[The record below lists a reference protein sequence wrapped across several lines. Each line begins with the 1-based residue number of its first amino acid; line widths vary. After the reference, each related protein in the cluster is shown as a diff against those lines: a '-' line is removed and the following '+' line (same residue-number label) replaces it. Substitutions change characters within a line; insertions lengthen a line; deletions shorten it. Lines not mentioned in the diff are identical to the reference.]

1 MRKLNNSN
9 LTKMFRGF
17 RPGIRP
23 KHKINLKYLE
33 KITVL
38 TSLQHNIVKDA
49 LNKCAF
55 TKTIK
60 EEGKEDKNKLIIT
73 LDPLYIA
80 RLSAIMEKPF
90 NEAKVNQLGDPWSKP
105 KVVTDEDIEKMKQKN
120 RKGKS
125 RKDIK
130 KEKK

>member
-23 KHKINLKYLE
+23 KYKINLKYLE

-73 LDPLYIA
+73 LDPWYIA

-90 NEAKVNQLGDPWSKP
+90 NEAKVNQLGDTWTKP
-105 KVVTDEDIEKMKQKN
+105 KIVTDEDIEKMKQKN